1 LKALGEMQ
9 QRTANATLEN
19 SRAKYEKLKADQEA
33 AQTAMQEALDK
44 GDMDTIDYWNKQLEE
59 IDKKVYDA

>member
-1 LKALGEMQ
+1 V
-9 QRTANATLEN
+9 
-19 SRAKYEKLKADQEA
+19 
-33 AQTAMQEALDK
+33 QTSLQAALDK